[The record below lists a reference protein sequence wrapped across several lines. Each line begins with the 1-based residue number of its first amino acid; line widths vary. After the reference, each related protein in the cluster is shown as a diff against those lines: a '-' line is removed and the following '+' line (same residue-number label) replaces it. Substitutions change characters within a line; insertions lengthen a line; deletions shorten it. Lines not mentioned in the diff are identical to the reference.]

1 MYTYTSNILSLQNKV
16 VFLTAL
22 CMVTLVSVSAFHR
35 KLVYHLNTMSKGTRF
50 TTQMIQSESTVLTDN
65 NTFDVYALSL
75 VGRYPHCL

>member
-1 MYTYTSNILSLQNKV
+1 
-16 VFLTAL
+16 
-22 CMVTLVSVSAFHR
+22 MVTLVSVSAFHR

-50 TTQMIQSESTVLTDN
+50 TTQMIESESTVL

>member
-1 MYTYTSNILSLQNKV
+1 MGRKTYKFSR
-16 VFLTAL
+16 LTKWTQHL
-22 CMVTLVSVSAFHR
+22 
-35 KLVYHLNTMSKGTRF
+35 YHLYTMCKGTCDSIF